1 MQKIQGTCF
10 KISALY
16 FKIYALYFSSFQIT
30 EKQTLTKR
38 PEKPLFFA
46 SHAFKQYGELFF
58 FVPFFFA
65 LRTSDDNETNLLTLQ
80 IIKQKLYKK
89 NLRMKILITGAS
101 GFIGSFLVERALS
114 AGMEVWAGVRKTSSR
129 QYLTDPR
136 IHFIDIDYCNE
147 QTMRSTFER
156 AKQDF
161 GAWDVIIHAAGITK
175 SRFKNMFFR
184 VNYDGT
190 RRMVSALRDSDT
202 VPAQFIYISSLSV
215 LGAIRE
221 NATTPHPAPNP
232 FGADGSAGELRNVVY
247 EPMKSGDMPV
257 PNTAYG
263 LSKAAAENYLHT
275 IKDFPW
281 VIFRPTGV
289 YGPREKDYFLM
300 AKSIKNHVDFSVGFK
315 PQEITFIYVKDLV
328 NAIFAAI
335 TRKVV
340 HKTYLLS
347 DGRTYESRAF
357 SLLLQKEMGV
367 RNVIHIKAPLWVLR
381 SVCAVAEIVSNIT
394 NTTPTLNSD
403 KYKIMK
409 QRNWQCD
416 IDEAVRELGYKAEYD
431 LKRGVKETV
440 EWYKENYW
448 I

>member
-1 MQKIQGTCF
+1 
-10 KISALY
+10 
-16 FKIYALYFSSFQIT
+16 
-30 EKQTLTKR
+30 
-38 PEKPLFFA
+38 
-46 SHAFKQYGELFF
+46 
-58 FVPFFFA
+58 
-65 LRTSDDNETNLLTLQ
+65 
-80 IIKQKLYKK
+80 
-89 NLRMKILITGAS
+89 
-101 GFIGSFLVERALS
+101 
-114 AGMEVWAGVRKTSSR
+114 
-129 QYLTDPR
+129 
-136 IHFIDIDYCNE
+136 
-147 QTMRSTFER
+147 MRSTFER

-275 IKDFPW
+275 IKD
-281 VIFRPTGV
+281 
-289 YGPREKDYFLM
+289 
-300 AKSIKNHVDFSVGFK
+300 
-315 PQEITFIYVKDLV
+315 
-328 NAIFAAI
+328 
-335 TRKVV
+335 
-340 HKTYLLS
+340 
-347 DGRTYESRAF
+347 ESRAF

-416 IDEAVRELGYKAEYD
+416 IEEAVRELGYKAEYD

>member
-1 MQKIQGTCF
+1 M
-10 KISALY
+10 
-16 FKIYALYFSSFQIT
+16 
-30 EKQTLTKR
+30 R
-38 PEKPLFFA
+38 
-46 SHAFKQYGELFF
+46 
-58 FVPFFFA
+58 
-65 LRTSDDNETNLLTLQ
+65 
-80 IIKQKLYKK
+80 
-89 NLRMKILITGAS
+89 ILITGAS

-114 AGMEVWAGVRKTSSR
+114 AGMEVWAGVRPTSSR
-129 QYLTDPR
+129 QYLDDPR
-136 IHFIDIDYCNE
+136 INFINIDYGNE
-147 QTMRSTFER
+147 QAMRTTFEQ
-156 AKQDF
+156 AKRDF

-190 RRMVSALRDSDT
+190 RRMVSALRDSAS
-202 VPAQFIYISSLSV
+202 VPSQFIYISSLSV

-221 NATTPHPAPNP
+221 TPSAPHPASDP
-232 FGADGSAGELRNVVY
+232 FSSDGGSGELAQVVY
-247 EPMKSGDMPV
+247 EPMTSGDMPV

-275 IKDFPW
+275 MKDFPW

-300 AKSIKNHVDFSVGFK
+300 AKSIKSHVDFSVGYK
-315 PQEITFIYVKDLV
+315 PQEITFVYVKDLV

-340 HKTYLLS
+340 HKTYMLS

-357 SLLLQKEMGV
+357 SLLLQKAMGV
-367 RNVIHIKAPLWVLR
+367 RNVVHIKAPLWVLR
-381 SVCAVAEIVSNIT
+381 AVCAVAETAANIT
-394 NTTPTLNSD
+394 NTTPTLNTD

-416 IDEAVRELGYKAEYD
+416 ISEAVKDLGYRAEYD
-431 LKRGVKETV
+431 LRRGVEETV
-440 EWYKENYW
+440 AWYKDNNW

>member
-1 MQKIQGTCF
+1 M
-10 KISALY
+10 
-16 FKIYALYFSSFQIT
+16 
-30 EKQTLTKR
+30 
-38 PEKPLFFA
+38 FFA

-129 QYLTDPR
+129 QYLTDSR
-136 IHFIDIDYCNE
+136 IHFIDIDYSNE

-281 VIFRPTGV
+281 AHIPPHRRLRSE
-289 YGPREKDYFLM
+289 RERLFPHGK
-300 AKSIKNHVDFSVGFK
+300 
-315 PQEITFIYVKDLV
+315 
-328 NAIFAAI
+328 
-335 TRKVV
+335 V
-340 HKTYLLS
+340 HKESRGLLGGFQTAGNNIHIRQRSRERHFCSHNAQGGSQNIYFLS

-416 IDEAVRELGYKAEYD
+416 IDGAVRELGYKAEYD
-431 LKRGVKETV
+431 LKRGVNRNGGMV
-440 EWYKENYW
+440 
-448 I
+448 

>member
-1 MQKIQGTCF
+1 M
-10 KISALY
+10 
-16 FKIYALYFSSFQIT
+16 
-30 EKQTLTKR
+30 
-38 PEKPLFFA
+38 
-46 SHAFKQYGELFF
+46 
-58 FVPFFFA
+58 
-65 LRTSDDNETNLLTLQ
+65 
-80 IIKQKLYKK
+80 
-89 NLRMKILITGAS
+89 
-101 GFIGSFLVERALS
+101 
-114 AGMEVWAGVRKTSSR
+114 
-129 QYLTDPR
+129 
-136 IHFIDIDYCNE
+136 
-147 QTMRSTFER
+147 
-156 AKQDF
+156 
-161 GAWDVIIHAAGITK
+161 
-175 SRFKNMFFR
+175 
-184 VNYDGT
+184 
-190 RRMVSALRDSDT
+190 
-202 VPAQFIYISSLSV
+202 
-215 LGAIRE
+215 
-221 NATTPHPAPNP
+221 
-232 FGADGSAGELRNVVY
+232 
-247 EPMKSGDMPV
+247 
-257 PNTAYG
+257 
-263 LSKAAAENYLHT
+263 
-275 IKDFPW
+275 
-281 VIFRPTGV
+281 
-289 YGPREKDYFLM
+289 
-300 AKSIKNHVDFSVGFK
+300 
-315 PQEITFIYVKDLV
+315 